1 MSLNCWQEVID
12 DYERLLE
19 TDEGYDVIIYAGE
32 NENVKEL
39 HALSNILCI
48 RSQYFRTALSNEW
61 AKKKDGKFILEK
73 PTISPNIFKII
84 LRFIYCGKIDFTKL
98 EGFELLK
105 LSMAIYELNIQ
116 SLIPRIEEYLI
127 KHQYKFLQQNP
138 TRIIETI
145 YQNESFTNL
154 LDFCLNKICE
164 EPEILFD
171 SENFTSLKAPIMELL
186 LNRDDL
192 CLEEIEIWDNLLKWA
207 FAQNPI
213 IPKDVT
219 KWNKEEVTVME
230 RTLHRYIHLV
240 RFYHISSE
248 DFHDKVYPLKEILPK
263 DLINNLLTFY
273 LAPNKRTN
281 IDKQLPRKSKSKCD
295 KYDSVIVNFQHF
307 ALFASWIDR
316 KNDNYLEDDIPYN
329 FNLLYR
335 SSRDGN
341 TVAKFY
347 EKIENKGANIVV
359 AKFKNTN
366 QIIGGY
372 NPLDWSGYGIFKFT
386 ADSFI
391 FSFKDYKNTDTG
403 KIGRVIKKEDAIYCF
418 GNYHGPTFGSS
429 KNGGSCD
436 IELRS
441 SSNRWR
447 SYPNS
452 YPDIGIP
459 RNYEIENYEVFQV
472 VKKN

>member
-1 MSLNCWQEVID
+1 
-12 DYERLLE
+12 
-19 TDEGYDVIIYAGE
+19 
-32 NENVKEL
+32 
-39 HALSNILCI
+39 
-48 RSQYFRTALSNEW
+48 
-61 AKKKDGKFILEK
+61 
-73 PTISPNIFKII
+73 
-84 LRFIYCGKIDFTKL
+84 
-98 EGFELLK
+98 
-105 LSMAIYELNIQ
+105 MAVYELNIQ

-127 KHQYKFLQQNP
+127 KHRYKFLQQNP
-138 TRIIETI
+138 TRIIKTI

-154 LDFCLNKICE
+154 LDFCLSKICE

-192 CLEEIEIWDNLLKWA
+192 CLEEIEIWDNLLKWT
-207 FAQNPI
+207 FAQNPTI
-213 IPKDVT
+213 SKDVT
-219 KWNKEEVTVME
+219 KWNKEEVTVIME

-281 IDKQLPRKSKSKCD
+281 IDKKLPRKSKCD

-316 KNDNYLEDDIPYN
+316 KNNNYLRNIPYN

-335 SSRDGN
+335 SSSDGD
-341 TVAKFY
+341 TVKKFH
-347 EKIENKGANIVV
+347 EKTDNKGANIVI
-359 AKFKNTN
+359 AKIKYTN
-366 QIIGGY
+366 QIIRGY
-372 NPLDWSGYGIFKFT
+372 NPLDWGGNYGYRS
-386 ADSFI
+386 APESFI
-391 FSFKDYKNTDTG
+391 FSFEDYKNTDTK
-403 KIGRVIKKEDAIYCF
+403 KIGRVVEKEYAIYCYS
-418 GNYHGPTFGSS
+418 NYGPTFGSND
-429 KNGGSCD
+429 NGGSCD
-436 IELRS
+436 LELRS

-447 SYPNS
+447 SCPNS